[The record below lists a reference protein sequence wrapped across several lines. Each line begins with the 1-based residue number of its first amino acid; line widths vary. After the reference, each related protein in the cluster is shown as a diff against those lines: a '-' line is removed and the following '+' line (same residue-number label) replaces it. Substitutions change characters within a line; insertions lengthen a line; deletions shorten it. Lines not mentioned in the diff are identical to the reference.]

1 MFQRLNVNS
10 GLVNKQLFSF
20 SLQNSDRLG
29 NYVAITIHSVQKISS
44 QGNKC
49 NNWTNTK
56 KSCLRLYDIDYDQV
70 CTILPLL
77 MSHHPFR
84 TLKISMKCPNMKIL
98 WFLSYTHELESI
110 ENNRNENTSNTHL
123 FKQQALSLRMKMHKH
138 DEMDQVKI
146 HKLYI
151 VAQTKY
157 TDLSRYTLKVKII
170 KYNPML
176 SLTYV
181 APMPD
186 HRDFPSYFSITLIWR
201 T

>member
-1 MFQRLNVNS
+1 
-10 GLVNKQLFSF
+10 
-20 SLQNSDRLG
+20 
-29 NYVAITIHSVQKISS
+29 
-44 QGNKC
+44 
-49 NNWTNTK
+49 
-56 KSCLRLYDIDYDQV
+56 
-70 CTILPLL
+70 
-77 MSHHPFR
+77 
-84 TLKISMKCPNMKIL
+84 
-98 WFLSYTHELESI
+98 
-110 ENNRNENTSNTHL
+110 
-123 FKQQALSLRMKMHKH
+123 MKMHKH

-201 T
+201 I